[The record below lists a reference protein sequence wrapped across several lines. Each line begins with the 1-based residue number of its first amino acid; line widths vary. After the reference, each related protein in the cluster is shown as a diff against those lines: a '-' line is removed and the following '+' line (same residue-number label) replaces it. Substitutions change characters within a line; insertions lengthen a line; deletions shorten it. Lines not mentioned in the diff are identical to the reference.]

1 MQTKNFSHTPVLLEE
16 VLRELKIK
24 PDGIYVDATVGGAG
38 HSLEIAKK
46 LKTGKLFAFDKDP
59 DAVLVAKEKLKDYTA
74 KIINEDFKDMA
85 TILKEEKIEK
95 VDGILMDL
103 GVSSFQLDSKERG
116 FSYLKTGPLDMRMS
130 KKGTSAKD
138 ILNTA
143 TQEELIYILKE
154 FGEEKFAFKIAQNI
168 ILEREK
174 KTIKTTKDFADI
186 INRSVPFKFKRNK
199 NPAKKSFQ
207 AIRIAV
213 NGEFFSLKQGLNEA
227 FSILNPGARL
237 LIISFHSLED
247 RIVKNFYKEKAKGC
261 ICPKDIPICVCNKK
275 PQAKIITKKPIIPS
289 KEEISKNK
297 RAHSAKLRVLEKI

>member
-16 VLRELKIK
+16 VLKELKIK
-24 PDGIYVDATVGGAG
+24 PGGIYVDATVGGAG

-74 KIINEDFKDMA
+74 KIINSDFKDMA

-95 VDGILMDL
+95 VDGVLMDL

-143 TQEELIYILKE
+143 TQEELRYILKE

-186 INRSVPFKFKRNK
+186 VNRSIPFKFKRNK

-213 NGEFFSLKQGLNEA
+213 NGEFFSLKQGLNES

-247 RIVKNFYKEKAKGC
+247 RIVKNFYKEKAKDC
-261 ICPKDIPICVCNKK
+261 ICPKDIPICICNKK

>member
-1 MQTKNFSHTPVLLEE
+1 MQVKNFSHTPVLLEK

-24 PDGIYVDATVGGAG
+24 QDGIYVDATVGGAG
-38 HSLEIAKK
+38 HSFEIAKR

-59 DAVLVAKEKLKDYTA
+59 DAILVAKEKLKGYNA
-74 KIINEDFKDMA
+74 EIINEDYKDIA
-85 TILKEEKIEK
+85 TILREKEIEK
-95 VDGILMDL
+95 VDGVLMDL
-103 GVSSFQLDSKERG
+103 GVSSFQLDNSERG

-130 KKGTSAKD
+130 KNGKSAKD

-143 TQEELIYILKE
+143 SEEELIYILKE
-154 FGEEKFAFKIAQNI
+154 FGEEKFAFKIAKNI
-168 ILEREK
+168 LLEREK
-174 KTIKTTKDFADI
+174 KPIETTKEFADI
-186 INRSVPFKFKRNK
+186 ISKSIPFKFKRNK

-213 NGEFFSLKQGLNEA
+213 NNEFFSLKQGLNEA
-227 FSILNPGARL
+227 FSILKPTARL

-247 RIVKNFYKEKAKGC
+247 RIVKNFCKEKSKGC
-261 ICPKDIPICVCNKK
+261 ICPKDFPVCVCNKK

-289 KEEISKNK
+289 EEEILKNK